1 MKEKI
6 KALFGKILR
15 APVFHR
21 KPLYLVLTII
31 LSLLLLADA
40 AMAVLIP
47 DTAGMGNIQNMQNVQ
62 MSDSDASSDD
72 VRGDR
77 DDDEDEDSVSDSSD
91 EEGADSSDEDGAD
104 SESVETDTGFGQ
116 NDGEMPD
123 MSDAENGEMPDMS
136 DFNAEDGEMPDMSS
150 SGDGQMPGRGG
161 EAPSFDSESPDGSSE
176 NVSDSTADESE
187 DSDTKEDDIDSG
199 MTFDGGDFADVQN
212 NRSSAFSRLQSIRA
226 HWLLI
231 LIILAILDA
240 GSIFMLIRISR
251 RQKKQRLEEE
261 KARRELAASGEI
273 IHVERPAKKESKH
286 SHYLWIIAV
295 IVIVALVIL
304 VKVFTRQTSAS
315 GTETEATTYTETVE
329 TGSIDTILP
338 GTGTLE
344 EEEAEEF
351 SLPDE
356 VEITKWY
363 VSDGDSVEEGDTLAS
378 VDPVSVMTAIAAVQE
393 NISSVDDALEDCE
406 DDTDSETITAASAGR
421 VIKIYAAEDTDAADT
436 MYEDGA
442 LMLLSLDGYMA
453 VSAETDAEIS
463 TGDTVDVTLS
473 DGTVVTGKVESLVN
487 QTAVIILSDNGPELG
502 DIVTVTTEDGDTVGK
517 GTLYIHSELK
527 VTGYTGTVSSIS
539 VSEGS
544 KVSGG
549 ATLLTLTDTDT
560 SAEYEALLE
569 QRSELESQIA
579 TLFKLYEDGYIYAS
593 CSGVISVQA
602 DTAAS
607 EDSTVSDSDTDS
619 DSSDDS
625 ASDSGLTDAASG
637 TSSSGSAGY
646 TVNTLSY
653 TESSAACLTVCTD
666 QGAQAVLTT
675 ETGTTE
681 TGTTETDTTTVQIG
695 VIQSVSEESVTV
707 SLLSGE
713 SSTVTLSTVGVYK
726 NGTYNASGTVS
737 DIAVGDV
744 LILTCTGDTVSSAT
758 CISISDT
765 SVNSGTASDTAEN
778 ETNMADQGSME
789 GQMSEGTDSS
799 MTEDTFSAAAAAEES
814 TASGTADADTAE
826 ETDASAY
833 SVSETT
839 LLSITPQDTMTLE
852 ITVDEMDILK
862 VEVGQEAAITLD
874 AFPGQSFTGTVT
886 SIDKSG
892 SNSGGSSKYT
902 AVITMDREEDM
913 LAGMNASA
921 KITLSTTENVLVI
934 PEAALVEEDGT
945 TLVYT
950 TYDEDTDTLSD
961 PVEVSTGV
969 SDGTNVEITSG
980 LEEGDTYCY
989 SILDVVNYSSS
1000 YSSSSGTG
1008 SFSIE
1013 SLFGGGGGGRN

>member
-47 DTAGMGNIQNMQNVQ
+47 DTAGMGNIQNMQNMQ
-62 MSDSDASSDD
+62 MTDSDVSSDD

-77 DDDEDEDSVSDSSD
+77 DGEDDGDAGDDASDGSD
-91 EEGADSSDEDGAD
+91 EESAESSDEDATD
-104 SESVETDTGFGQ
+104 SESAEADGNFGR

-136 DFNAEDGEMPDMSS
+136 DAENGEMPDMSDFDAEDGEMPDMSS

-161 EAPSFDSESPDGSSE
+161 EAPSSDGESSDSSSE
-176 NVSDSTADESE
+176 GISDSTSDESE
-187 DSDTKEDDIDSG
+187 DSDTEEDDIDSG
-199 MTFDGGDFADVQN
+199 MTFDGGDFADDRNSNTSVI
-212 NRSSAFSRLQSIRA
+212 SRLQSIRS

-273 IHVERPAKKESKH
+273 IHTARPVKKESKH
-286 SHYLWIIAV
+286 SHYLWIIAL

-304 VKVFTRQTSAS
+304 VKIFTRQTSAS

-329 TGSIDTILP
+329 TGSIDTVLP

-363 VSDGDSVEEGDTLAS
+363 VSDGDTVEEGDTLAA

-436 MYEDGA
+436 MYENGA

-453 VSAETDAEIS
+453 VSVETNAEIS

-487 QTAVIILSDNGPELG
+487 QTAIIILSDNGPELG
-502 DIVTVTTEDGDTVGK
+502 DTVTVTTEDGDTVGE

-544 KVSGG
+544 KVSSG
-549 ATLLTLTDTDT
+549 ATLLTLTGTDT
-560 SAEYEALLE
+560 SAEYESLLE

-579 TLFKLYEDGYIYAS
+579 TFFKLYEDGYIYAS
-593 CSGVISVQA
+593 CSGVISGI
-602 DTAAS
+602 
-607 EDSTVSDSDTDS
+607 SDSSAADGNSISDGSSDTGDASSDTETSDS
-619 DSSDDS
+619 SGSSSDDS
-625 ASDSGLTDAASG
+625 ASE

-653 TESSAACLTVCTD
+653 TESSAACLTICTD
-666 QGAQAVLTT
+666 QGAQVVLTT
-675 ETGTTE
+675 EIGTTE
-681 TGTTETDTTTVQIG
+681 TGTTDTDTTTVQIG
-695 VIQSVSEESVTV
+695 VIQPVAEDAVTI

-737 DIAVGDV
+737 DIAVGDI
-744 LILTCTGDTVSSAT
+744 LILTCTGDTVS
-758 CISISDT
+758 
-765 SVNSGTASDTAEN
+765 
-778 ETNMADQGSME
+778 
-789 GQMSEGTDSS
+789 
-799 MTEDTFSAAAAAEES
+799 
-814 TASGTADADTAE
+814 
-826 ETDASAY
+826 
-833 SVSETT
+833 
-839 LLSITPQDTMTLE
+839 
-852 ITVDEMDILK
+852 
-862 VEVGQEAAITLD
+862 
-874 AFPGQSFTGTVT
+874 
-886 SIDKSG
+886 
-892 SNSGGSSKYT
+892 
-902 AVITMDREEDM
+902 
-913 LAGMNASA
+913 
-921 KITLSTTENVLVI
+921 
-934 PEAALVEEDGT
+934 
-945 TLVYT
+945 
-950 TYDEDTDTLSD
+950 
-961 PVEVSTGV
+961 
-969 SDGTNVEITSG
+969 
-980 LEEGDTYCY
+980 
-989 SILDVVNYSSS
+989 
-1000 YSSSSGTG
+1000 
-1008 SFSIE
+1008 
-1013 SLFGGGGGGRN
+1013 

>member
-21 KPLYLVLTII
+21 KPLYLALTII

-47 DTAGMGNIQNMQNVQ
+47 DTAGMGDMQNVQ
-62 MSDSDASSDD
+62 NMQDMLMT
-72 VRGDR
+72 
-77 DDDEDEDSVSDSSD
+77 DDEDS
-91 EEGADSSDEDGAD
+91 AD
-104 SESVETDTGFGQ
+104 SESAEADIDFGR

-123 MSDAENGEMPDMS
+123 MSDAESGDMLDMPDVENGEMPDMPDADSGEVPDMS
-136 DFNAEDGEMPDMSS
+136 DFDAEDGE
-150 SGDGQMPGRGG
+150 MPGRGG
-161 EAPSFDSESPDGSSE
+161 EAPSSDSESPDGSSE
-176 NVSDSTADESE
+176 GISDSTSDESE
-187 DSDTKEDDIDSG
+187 DSDTEEDDIDSG

-212 NRSSAFSRLQSIRA
+212 NRSSAFSRLQSIRS

-240 GSIFMLIRISR
+240 GSLFMLIRISR

-304 VKVFTRQTSAS
+304 VKIFTRQTSAS

-329 TGSIDTILP
+329 TGSIDTVLP

-363 VSDGDSVEEGDTLAS
+363 VSDGDTVEEGDTLAA

-436 MYEDGA
+436 MYENGA

-453 VSAETDAEIS
+453 VSVETDAEIS
-463 TGDTVDVTLS
+463 TGDTVDITLS

-487 QTAVIILSDNGPELG
+487 RTAVIILSDNGPELG
-502 DIVTVTTEDGDTVGK
+502 DTVTVTTENGDTVGE

-527 VTGYTGTVSSIS
+527 VTGYAGTVSSIS

-544 KVSGG
+544 KVSSG

-579 TLFKLYEDGYIYAS
+579 ALFKLYEDGYIYAS

-607 EDSTVSDSDTDS
+607 EDSTASDSDTDS

-625 ASDSGLTDAASG
+625 ASDSGSTDAASG

-726 NGTYNASGTVS
+726 NGAYNASGTVS

-765 SVNSGTASDTAEN
+765 SADSGTASDTAEN

-799 MTEDTFSAAAAAEES
+799 MTGDTVSSAAAAAEES

-934 PEAALVEEDGT
+934 PEATLVEEDGT
-945 TLVYT
+945 TFVYT
-950 TYDEDTDTLSD
+950 TYDEDTDTLGD

-1013 SLFGGGGGGRN
+1013 SLFGGGGDRP

>member
-6 KALFGKILR
+6 KTLFGKILQ

-47 DTAGMGNIQNMQNVQ
+47 DTAGMGDMQSMQNMQD
-62 MSDSDASSDD
+62 MLMA
-72 VRGDR
+72 
-77 DDDEDEDSVSDSSD
+77 DDDGS
-91 EEGADSSDEDGAD
+91 AD
-104 SESVETDTGFGQ
+104 SESADADTGVRQ
-116 NDGEMPD
+116 NDDEMPD
-123 MSDAENGEMPDMS
+123 MPDAEN
-136 DFNAEDGEMPDMSS
+136 GEMPDMSS
-150 SGDGQMPGRGG
+150 SGDGHMPGRGG
-161 EAPSFDSESPDGSSE
+161 EAPSSDGESPDGSSE
-176 NVSDSTADESE
+176 DVSDSTADESE
-187 DSDTKEDDIDSG
+187 DSDTDTEEDDIDSG

-212 NRSSAFSRLQSIRA
+212 NRFSAFSRLQSIRS

-273 IHVERPAKKESKH
+273 IHTARSVKKESKH

-329 TGSIDTILP
+329 TGSIDTVLP

-363 VSDGDSVEEGDTLAS
+363 VSDGDTVEEGDTLAA
-378 VDPVSVMTAIAAVQE
+378 VDPVSVMTAIATVQE

-436 MYEDGA
+436 MYENGA

-453 VSAETDAEIS
+453 VSVETDAEIS

-487 QTAVIILSDNGPELG
+487 RTAVIILSDNGPEPG
-502 DIVTVTTEDGDTVGK
+502 DTVTVTTEDGDTVSE

-544 KVSGG
+544 KVSSG

-607 EDSTVSDSDTDS
+607 EDSTASDSDADN

-625 ASDSGLTDAASG
+625 ASDTGSTDAASG

-653 TESSAACLTVCTD
+653 TKSSAACLTVCTD
-666 QGAQAVLTT
+666 QGAQAVLTS
-675 ETGTTE
+675 ETGNSTVSNDNSNIE
-681 TGTTETDTTTVQIG
+681 TGDDTVSSDGDASETGDDTTDSDNRTTDTGTTTVQIG
-695 VIQSVSEESVTV
+695 VIQSVSEEAVTV
-707 SLLSGE
+707 SLLSGG

-744 LILTCTGDTVSSAT
+744 LILTCTGGTVSSAT
-758 CISISDT
+758 GIPRSDT
-765 SVNSGTASDTAEN
+765 G
-778 ETNMADQGSME
+778 
-789 GQMSEGTDSS
+789 
-799 MTEDTFSAAAAAEES
+799 
-814 TASGTADADTAE
+814 
-826 ETDASAY
+826 
-833 SVSETT
+833 
-839 LLSITPQDTMTLE
+839 
-852 ITVDEMDILK
+852 
-862 VEVGQEAAITLD
+862 
-874 AFPGQSFTGTVT
+874 
-886 SIDKSG
+886 
-892 SNSGGSSKYT
+892 
-902 AVITMDREEDM
+902 
-913 LAGMNASA
+913 
-921 KITLSTTENVLVI
+921 
-934 PEAALVEEDGT
+934 
-945 TLVYT
+945 
-950 TYDEDTDTLSD
+950 
-961 PVEVSTGV
+961 
-969 SDGTNVEITSG
+969 
-980 LEEGDTYCY
+980 
-989 SILDVVNYSSS
+989 
-1000 YSSSSGTG
+1000 
-1008 SFSIE
+1008 
-1013 SLFGGGGGGRN
+1013 